1 MNVKLCILI
10 FFMFTCDSL
19 TNLFFLTL
27 RCIYFKHCP
36 FNFYKCFCCCKSL
49 LSFTF
54 TWFFFLNT
62 FLNLFIFIFGRLR
75 FRNTHYIVVILICH
89 TIYMNGLEKHFG
101 HRNSF
106 LILIFSQF
114 TILLGLGFL
123 DYFLD
128 YLQRPPR
135 PRRAAVPVTVSAV
148 IMSRG
153 RSAGVDSDIYGPI
166 PLH

>member
-1 MNVKLCILI
+1 
-10 FFMFTCDSL
+10 
-19 TNLFFLTL
+19 
-27 RCIYFKHCP
+27 
-36 FNFYKCFCCCKSL
+36 
-49 LSFTF
+49 
-54 TWFFFLNT
+54 
-62 FLNLFIFIFGRLR
+62 
-75 FRNTHYIVVILICH
+75 
-89 TIYMNGLEKHFG
+89 MNGLEKHFG